1 MMEIFEAKEVT
12 DELVELFQRLM
23 PQLSPSKPAPTRAE
37 LQQIVDSPAVCLL
50 IVREDGRLVGSLSL
64 AYFRVPTGIR
74 GWIED
79 VIVDEQMRGRGIGE
93 ALTRFALQQAK
104 ALGIRT
110 VDLTSRPAREAANRL
125 YQRIGFQQRN
135 SNLYRYV
142 IPQE

>member
-50 IVREDGRLVGSLSL
+50 IVREDGHLVGSLSL